1 MSDFFFQAEDGIRDS
16 SVTGVQTCAL
26 PISDPA
32 LRPGMTVEVSMIAK
46 TVKDA
51 LVVPTPAVFRNSEGA
66 DYVLVAGSDGHAHM
80 KSVQVGVRN
89 AEFAQIVTGVAAG
102 DPVISSGGYALP
114 HNTQV
119 KVEAPAPPEKEAD
132 DKSGKTE
139 KSDALAK
146 PANKDKE

>member
-1 MSDFFFQAEDGIRDS
+1 M
-16 SVTGVQTCAL
+16 TG
-26 PISDPA
+26 
-32 LRPGMTVEVSMIAK
+32 K
-46 TVKDA
+46 TVKDGGA
-51 LVVPTPAVFRNSEGA
+51 VRTPAVVRKSEGA

-80 KSVQVGVRN
+80 KTVQVGVRN

-114 HNTQV
+114 DNTQV

-139 KSDALAK
+139 KSDARAK
-146 PANKDKE
+146 PANKDKEYARMDRQPDSARVSQPSAKPE